1 MEQTIQELQNA
12 VDNLQKQL
20 AKIDQSRPLPEQS
33 PESYSSVLRALGIS
47 PEAAKTAKKPGPELP
62 KLLSRPAAVDLLHE
76 RFNQAIDKKIL
87 KNKLQYAV
95 RTGKMKVYNE
105 DGSERT
111 AASNKKS
118 FLRTADVL
126 DYAKFIV

>member
-1 MEQTIQELQNA
+1 MEQTIQQLQNA
-12 VDNLQKQL
+12 VATLQEQL
-20 AKIDQSRPLPEQS
+20 AKIDQSLPLQQQNQEG
-33 PESYSSVLRALGIS
+33 YSSVLRALGIS
-47 PEAAKTAKKPGPELP
+47 PEAAKTANKPGPELP
-62 KLLSRPAAVDLLHE
+62 KLLSRPAAVDLLYE
-76 RFNQAIDKKIL
+76 RFNKAMDKKIL

-95 RTGKMKVYNE
+95 RTGKMKVFNE

-111 AASNKKS
+111 TTSNKKS